1 MDDLAAFR
9 ERYPL
14 QTMRLPDG
22 EPFTYRYHRNP
33 IRQCNDCAPA
43 GRNRAVRLFCLH
55 FERFAEDC
63 SVITFDYQK
72 RLAKN
77 AELARASASGS
88 GRFA

>member
-22 EPFTYRYHRNP
+22 EPFAYRYHRNP
-33 IRQCNDCAPA
+33 SARATIAPA

-55 FERFAEDC
+55 FERFVEDR
-63 SVITFDYQK
+63 SVITFDYQE
-72 RLAKN
+72 RFATN
-77 AELARASASGS
+77 AELARAIASGS